1 MVCIFCAEVI
11 LAKNNSGYLRSF
23 VVYKAQKTLKKHIYK
38 LLLLNKSSYIVDCF
52 VYLCVQIK
60 DICKWKI

>member
-38 LLLLNKSSYIVDCF
+38 LLLLLNKSSYIVDCF
-52 VYLCVQIK
+52 VYL
-60 DICKWKI
+60 